1 MILGKYIIQYVEHFT
16 KGDIMS
22 EKRKFDRIHLVH
34 YLRMFDRKTG
44 QLIGNLVDLTSEGLQ
59 LISEIPIK
67 PGKLLEIR
75 MDFPEEVDGQ
85 REMLLNAEAIWC
97 DHKLDPDLFSVGCH
111 LLPVT
116 PTQVTI
122 IRDLIDNYQD

>member
-1 MILGKYIIQYVEHFT
+1 
-16 KGDIMS
+16 MS
-22 EKRKFDRIHLVH
+22 EKRKFDRVHLIH

-44 QLIGNLVDLTSEGLQ
+44 ELVGNLVDLTAEGLQ
-59 LISEIPIK
+59 LISETRIE
-67 PGKLLEIR
+67 PGKILEIR
-75 MDFPEEVDGQ
+75 MEFPEEVDGQ
-85 REMLLNAEAIWC
+85 QDLLVNAEAVWC
-97 DHKLDPDLFSVGCH
+97 DHQLDPDLFSVGCR